1 MGTYGLG
8 DGELVSPLGR
18 LWPAYPGHSSRAA
31 RAGHRAHAA
40 APALSYGR
48 VEALYCGA
56 ASGRGG
62 RVSAAAAW
70 ESGPQAEAPAGGAAH
85 PVLRPGGQ
93 GPQHSWPCRG
103 GPQTRGLRWSASLC
117 QAVRLTAARG
127 DDPDGLYGTV
137 VWHIA
142 WAGRTLAAAH
152 AVSVLE
158 PCSPSGQGLA
168 PRQPLQ
174 LCDAAQESA
183 TRAHGAH
190 PGHGHRTDGPC
201 L

>member
-31 RAGHRAHAA
+31 RAGHRSHAA

-56 ASGRGG
+56 AAGRGV

-93 GPQHSWPCRG
+93 GPQHGWPCRG
-103 GPQTRGLRWSASLC
+103 GPQTRGLRRSASLC
-117 QAVRLTAARG
+117 EAVRPTATRG

-137 VWHIA
+137 VWHLA
-142 WAGRTLAAAH
+142 WAGRTPAAAH

-158 PCSPSGQGLA
+158 PGSPSGQGLA